1 VVSPFA
7 WFKWQALFKDYKVFL
22 EGFGT
27 TIFASVLA
35 LSLALILGII
45 FGVLSTTKV
54 KALKLPSRV
63 YVAFFQNTPLVI
75 QIFFLYN
82 GLPHLGVVLP
92 VLAVGVLGVGM
103 YHGAYI
109 SEVVR
114 GGIEAIPKGQME
126 AAVSQGFSYYGAM
139 RHIIVP
145 QAKKIIFP
153 PLTNQ
158 AVSLI
163 KNTSIMAIVAGGD
176 LMYRADSWSS
186 GNLYYGPAYV
196 VTGLLYIALCFPLA
210 SYARKL
216 EDRNKSQGG
225 STL

>member
-7 WFKWQALFKDYKVFL
+7 WFKWEALFKDYKVFL
-22 EGFGT
+22 EGLGT
-27 TIFASVLA
+27 TVLTSILA

-45 FGVLSTTKV
+45 FGVLSSTQT
-54 KALKLPSRV
+54 KALRFSSKT

-82 GLPHLGVVLP
+82 GLPHLGIVLP
-92 VLAVGVLGVGM
+92 VLAVGVLGIGM

-109 SEVVR
+109 AEVVR

-186 GNLYYGPAYV
+186 GNLYYGPAYI
-196 VTGLLYIALCFPLA
+196 VTALLYLTLCFPLA

-216 EDRNKSQGG
+216 EEKNKSQGG
-225 STL
+225 SI